1 MKKTCLLLLSAV
13 LLLLVLPLPV
23 LADEP
28 AKYNFASAQ
37 GSKDLNIPPGQEGSG
52 YIYFYNIDGNRITHI
67 NLEVAQAPEGW
78 QVEIQPPKGE
88 TQVEVSGQVTTVTE
102 NLYVEPSEPFPEE
115 VEPPEGMVCIPVSTR
130 GYAFAKEARINVKV
144 PAGEEIGTKEEIV
157 ISATASWLGQGGA
170 AAITQARDFKYT
182 VEVVT
187 NLPFEEKIIT
197 GGGIGKWWPAIA
209 GAAVIIAL
217 MVAFL
222 AVRRRR
228 G

>member
-1 MKKTCLLLLSAV
+1 MRRIIPAILALAALAAMTQTTMAEEDPKYSFASVQGAKELAV
-13 LLLLVLPLPV
+13 L
-23 LADEP
+23 
-28 AKYNFASAQ
+28 
-37 GSKDLNIPPGQEGSG
+37 PGDDVTGFV
-52 YIYFYNIDGNRITHI
+52 YFYNISGNRVTHI
-67 NLEVAQAPEGW
+67 NLEVAQAPADW

-144 PAGEEIGTKEEIV
+144 PAGEEIGTKDEIV
-157 ISATASWLGQGGA
+157 IAATASWLGQGGA
-170 AAITQARDFKYT
+170 AAITQARDFTYT